1 MNNNHIGTAFEVM
14 KDIAD
19 LEGWNY
25 SHGTLTE
32 FDFKA
37 FLVFPLMHCSIQ
49 SVALTDQVATIQMNI
64 MVADRMNF
72 LKTENE
78 QENLITEY
86 SQYGYTENQNY
97 ANILQDL
104 YVRFSKGLWK
114 TEQDYFNQI
123 QYIRPITFQPF
134 VETLDSVLAGY
145 QITVGIE
152 LINPWVTDGDCV

>member
-49 SVALTDQVATIQMNI
+49 SVALTDQVATIQMNV
-64 MVADRMNF
+64 MVADRVNF

-104 YVRFSKGLWK
+104 YVRFSKGLWR
-114 TEQDYFNQI
+114 TEQDYYNQI

-134 VETLDSVLAGY
+134 METLDSVLAGY

>member
-64 MVADRMNF
+64 MVADRVNF

-86 SQYGYTENQNY
+86 YQYGYTENQNY

-104 YVRFSKGLWK
+104 YVRFSKGLWR
-114 TEQDYFNQI
+114 TEQDYYNQI

-134 VETLDSVLAGY
+134 VETLDSVLAGHN
-145 QITVGIE
+145 IAVSIE
-152 LINPWVTDGDCV
+152 VINPWVTDGDCV

>member
-64 MVADRMNF
+64 MVPDRVNF